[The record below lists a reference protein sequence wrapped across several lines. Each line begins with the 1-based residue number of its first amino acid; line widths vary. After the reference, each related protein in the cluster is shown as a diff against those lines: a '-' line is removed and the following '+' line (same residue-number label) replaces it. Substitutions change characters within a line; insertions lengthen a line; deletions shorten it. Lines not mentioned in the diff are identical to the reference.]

1 MKDYKIL
8 VNGLTSS
15 REISRKLRNIPYSKI
30 VETNILKLSY
40 RPYEISKVLSV
51 DMSISLKIFKKTKL
65 DRGCKV
71 NIIGFRNI
79 DINYIAE
86 NSNKKVHELNYKIP
100 FSTEIKYPFDDI
112 NVKNL
117 YVPIDK
123 ISVKVLDPKQLSL
136 TSSVYIAPLI
146 GQS

>member
-1 MKDYKIL
+1 MKDNKIL

-15 REISRKLRNIPYSKI
+15 REISRNLRNIPYSKI
-30 VETNILKLSY
+30 AETNILKLSY
-40 RPYEISKVLSV
+40 IPYEISRVLSV
-51 DMSISLKIFKKTKL
+51 DMSISLKIFKKTKS

-100 FSTEIKYPFDDI
+100 FSAEIKYPFNDI
-112 NVKNL
+112 SVKNV

-123 ISVKVLDPKQLSL
+123 ISVKVLDPKQLIL